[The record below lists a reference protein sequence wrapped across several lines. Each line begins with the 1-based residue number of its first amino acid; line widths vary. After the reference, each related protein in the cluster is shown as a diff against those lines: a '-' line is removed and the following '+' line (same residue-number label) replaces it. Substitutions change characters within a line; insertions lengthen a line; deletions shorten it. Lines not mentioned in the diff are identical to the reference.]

1 MRKIPSDKMDH
12 LVMNMRK
19 GKCILREGKFL
30 DKKMMPDTDIPQ
42 RLSFPFTRTRILYG
56 EEGSR
61 GKGEWQYYL

>member
-1 MRKIPSDKMDH
+1 
-12 LVMNMRK
+12 MNMSK

-30 DKKMMPDTDIPQ
+30 DKKMMPDTDIPH
-42 RLSFPFTRTRILYG
+42 RLSFTLTRTHILYG

>member
-1 MRKIPSDKMDH
+1 
-12 LVMNMRK
+12 MNMRK

-30 DKKMMPDTDIPQ
+30 DADIPH
-42 RLSFPFTRTRILYG
+42 RLSFTLTRTHILYG